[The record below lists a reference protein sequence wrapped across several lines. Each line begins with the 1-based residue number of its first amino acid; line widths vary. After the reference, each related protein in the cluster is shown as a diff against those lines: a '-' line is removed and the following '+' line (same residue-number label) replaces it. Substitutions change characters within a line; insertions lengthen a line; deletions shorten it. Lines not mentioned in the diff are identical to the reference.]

1 MKRFYVNIPLQIS
14 FALQKKGSMNPFI
27 NEELLELIQKATAGD
42 KPSLETV
49 MLSVQ
54 DLVLYLSLRILG
66 TLSDA
71 KNIS

>member
-1 MKRFYVNIPLQIS
+1 MK
-14 FALQKKGSMNPFI
+14 PFI

>member
-1 MKRFYVNIPLQIS
+1 
-14 FALQKKGSMNPFI
+14 MNPFI
-27 NEELLELIQKATAGD
+27 NEELLELIQKANAGD

>member
-1 MKRFYVNIPLQIS
+1 
-14 FALQKKGSMNPFI
+14 MNPFI

-42 KPSLETV
+42 KPSLERV